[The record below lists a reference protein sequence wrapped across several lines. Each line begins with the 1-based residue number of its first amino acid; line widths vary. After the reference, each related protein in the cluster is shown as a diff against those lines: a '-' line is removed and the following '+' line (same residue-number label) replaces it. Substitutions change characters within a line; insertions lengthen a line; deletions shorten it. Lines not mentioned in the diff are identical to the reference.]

1 MAINRFKA
9 TPHTNYINYL
19 IDQTTQLLDR
29 MASGETPAPSK
40 LSVERLPIRAIVVR
54 MDVSREF
61 LEYAEEPREVLTG
74 IAEKKALELAES
86 EGLRFLSNAPTSIQ
100 INDPDSDGI
109 CLVEV
114 VWHAA

>member
-9 TPHTNYINYL
+9 TPHTNYINCL
-19 IDQTTQLLDR
+19 SDQIAQQLDR
-29 MASGETPAPSK
+29 MVNEETLAPSK

-61 LEYAEEPREVLTG
+61 LEYAEDPREILIG

-86 EGLRFLSNAPTSIQ
+86 EGLRFLSNAPTIIQ
-100 INDPDSDGI
+100 IDDTDLDGI
-109 CLVEV
+109 CFVEI
-114 VWHAA
+114 VWHSA